1 MIKKILFLFVTTFF
15 LLQCG
20 FSPIHSSKSV
30 NEINFAI
37 KEIELKGDRD
47 INNFLK
53 ISLNKYK
60 YENNNQNKVF
70 NIQLNNEYKKNIFL
84 KNKSAEVTEYLLSI
98 TSLVKV
104 YSNGKFI
111 KNITIKEN
119 KNMISMDDKFEEEKY
134 EKTIKRSLA
143 NSIGNKIVF
152 ELTLIND
159 N

>member
-60 YENNNQNKVF
+60 NNNQNKVF
-70 NIQLNNEYKKNIFL
+70 NIQINNEYKKNIFL

-98 TSLVKV
+98 TSLVKI

-152 ELTLIND
+152 ELSLIND

>member
-60 YENNNQNKVF
+60 NNNQNKVF
-70 NIQLNNEYKKNIFL
+70 NIQINNEYKKNIFL

-104 YSNGKFI
+104 YSNGKSI

-152 ELTLIND
+152 ELSLIND

>member
-1 MIKKILFLFVTTFF
+1 MIKKILFLFLTTFF
-15 LLQCG
+15 LVQCG

-60 YENNNQNKVF
+60 NNNQNKVF
-70 NIQLNNEYKKNIFL
+70 NIQINNEYKKNIFL

-104 YSNGKFI
+104 YSNGKSI

-152 ELTLIND
+152 ELSLIND

>member
-20 FSPIHSSKSV
+20 FSPIHTSKSV
-30 NEINFAI
+30 NEINFAL

-60 YENNNQNKVF
+60 NNTQNKVF
-70 NIQLNNEYKKNIFL
+70 NIQINNEYKKNIFL

-104 YSNGKFI
+104 YSNGKSI

-143 NSIGNKIVF
+143 NSIENKIVF
-152 ELTLIND
+152 ELSLIND

>member
-30 NEINFAI
+30 NEINFAL
-37 KEIELKGDRD
+37 KEIELKGDRE

-60 YENNNQNKVF
+60 NNTQNKVF
-70 NIQLNNEYKKNIFL
+70 NIQINNEYKKNIFL

-98 TSLVKV
+98 TSLVKI

-143 NSIGNKIVF
+143 NSIENKIVF
-152 ELTLIND
+152 ELSLIND

>member
-30 NEINFAI
+30 NEINFAL

-60 YENNNQNKVF
+60 NNTQNKVF
-70 NIQLNNEYKKNIFL
+70 NIQINNEYKKNIFL

-104 YSNGKFI
+104 YSNGKSI

-152 ELTLIND
+152 ELSLIND

>member
-30 NEINFAI
+30 NEINFAL

-60 YENNNQNKVF
+60 NNTQNKVF
-70 NIQLNNEYKKNIFL
+70 NIQINNEYKKNIFL

-104 YSNGKFI
+104 YSNGKSI

-143 NSIGNKIVF
+143 NSIENKIVF
-152 ELTLIND
+152 ELSLIND

>member
-20 FSPIHSSKSV
+20 FSPIHTSKSV
-30 NEINFAI
+30 NEINFAL

-53 ISLNKYK
+53 ISFNKYK
-60 YENNNQNKVF
+60 NNTQNKVF
-70 NIQLNNEYKKNIFL
+70 NIQINNEYKKNIFL

-104 YSNGKFI
+104 YSNGKSI

-143 NSIGNKIVF
+143 NSIENKIVF
-152 ELTLIND
+152 ELSLIND

>member
-1 MIKKILFLFVTTFF
+1 MIKKILFLFLTTFF
-15 LLQCG
+15 LVQCG

-37 KEIELKGDRD
+37 KEIELKGDRE

-60 YENNNQNKVF
+60 NNTQNKVF
-70 NIQLNNEYKKNIFL
+70 NIQINNEYKKNIFL

-104 YSNGKFI
+104 YSNGKSI

-152 ELTLIND
+152 ELSLIND

>member
-1 MIKKILFLFVTTFF
+1 MIKKILFLFLTTFF
-15 LLQCG
+15 LVQCG

-60 YENNNQNKVF
+60 NNNQNKVF
-70 NIQLNNEYKKNIFL
+70 NIQINNEYKKNIFL

-98 TSLVKV
+98 TSLVKI

-152 ELTLIND
+152 ELSLIND

>member
-1 MIKKILFLFVTTFF
+1 MIKKILFLFLTTFF
-15 LLQCG
+15 LVQCG

-30 NEINFAI
+30 NEINFAL
-37 KEIELKGDRD
+37 KEIELKGDRE

-60 YENNNQNKVF
+60 NNTQNKVF
-70 NIQLNNEYKKNIFL
+70 NIQINNEYKKNIFL

-104 YSNGKFI
+104 YSNGKSI

-152 ELTLIND
+152 ELSLIND

>member
-30 NEINFAI
+30 NEINFAL
-37 KEIELKGDRD
+37 KEIELKGDRE

-60 YENNNQNKVF
+60 NNTQNKVF
-70 NIQLNNEYKKNIFL
+70 NIQINNEYKKNIFL

-98 TSLVKV
+98 TSLVKI

-152 ELTLIND
+152 ELSLIND

>member
-30 NEINFAI
+30 NEINFAL
-37 KEIELKGDRD
+37 KEIELKGDRE

-60 YENNNQNKVF
+60 NNTQNKVF
-70 NIQLNNEYKKNIFL
+70 NIQINNEYKKNIFL

-104 YSNGKFI
+104 YSNGKSI

-152 ELTLIND
+152 ELSLIND

>member
-30 NEINFAI
+30 NEINFAL

-60 YENNNQNKVF
+60 NNTQYKVF
-70 NIQLNNEYKKNIFL
+70 NIQINNEYKKNIFL

-104 YSNGKFI
+104 YSNGKSI

-143 NSIGNKIVF
+143 NSIENKIVF
-152 ELTLIND
+152 ELSLIND

>member
-1 MIKKILFLFVTTFF
+1 MIKKILFLFLTTFF
-15 LLQCG
+15 LVQCG

-30 NEINFAI
+30 NEINFAL
-37 KEIELKGDRD
+37 KEIELKGDRE

-60 YENNNQNKVF
+60 NNTQNKVF
-70 NIQLNNEYKKNIFL
+70 NIQINNEYKKNIFL

-104 YSNGKFI
+104 YSNGKSI

-152 ELTLIND
+152 ELSLIND
-159 N
+159 Y

>member
-60 YENNNQNKVF
+60 NNNQNKVF
-70 NIQLNNEYKKNIFL
+70 NIQINNEYKKNIFL

-152 ELTLIND
+152 ELSLIND

>member
-1 MIKKILFLFVTTFF
+1 MIKKILFLFLTTFF

-37 KEIELKGDRD
+37 KEIELKGDRE

-60 YENNNQNKVF
+60 NNTQNKVF
-70 NIQLNNEYKKNIFL
+70 NIQINNEYKKNIFL

-104 YSNGKFI
+104 YSNGKSI

-152 ELTLIND
+152 ELSLIND

>member
-1 MIKKILFLFVTTFF
+1 MIKKILFLFLTTFF
-15 LLQCG
+15 LAQCG

-60 YENNNQNKVF
+60 NNNQNKVF

-98 TSLVKV
+98 TTLVKI

-111 KNITIKEN
+111 KNITIKESTEVLQ
-119 KNMISMDDKFEEEKY
+119 I
-134 EKTIKRSLA
+134 L
-143 NSIGNKIVF
+143 
-152 ELTLIND
+152 
-159 N
+159 